1 MMHRG
6 FKRVYAQEGGC
17 MNVPDGGLK
26 MKRTRWCR
34 LLILS
39 LSIILLAFPVLGA
52 GPQDIAL
59 PKRPASVQ
67 SDLVSAL
74 EKRKSV
80 RDYRSEKLSTQDLS
94 AILWAANGVNRDY
107 GRRTAPAAFG
117 NDYLEIYVVSD
128 EGAWRYDAMAHRLK
142 AAAPAGLKERLTGQ
156 RFVGRASHV
165 LVLVADSGKIPGLF
179 AGSEDRLRWA
189 HATAGAIAQN
199 VYLMGTARGVGT
211 CLVAGIDEGAIRKGL
226 NLSNTAIPLYVMP
239 LGYEEK

>member
-1 MMHRG
+1 
-6 FKRVYAQEGGC
+6 
-17 MNVPDGGLK
+17 
-26 MKRTRWCR
+26 MKQALWCR
-34 LLILS
+34 WLVLS
-39 LSIILLAFPVLGA
+39 LPIILLAFPVFGA
-52 GPQDIAL
+52 GPQDIPL

-117 NDYLEIYVVSD
+117 NEYIDVYVVSD
-128 EGAWRYDAMAHRLK
+128 EGAWRYDALAHRLK
-142 AAAPAGLKERLTGQ
+142 ATAPAGLKENLTGQ

-165 LVLVADSGKIPGLF
+165 LVLVADPGKFPGFF
-179 AGSEDRLRWA
+179 ASSEERLRWA

-199 VYLMGTARGVGT
+199 VYLMSAARGVGT

-226 NLSNTAIPLYVMP
+226 SLSNAAIPLYVMP
-239 LGYEEK
+239 LGYEER

>member
-1 MMHRG
+1 
-6 FKRVYAQEGGC
+6 
-17 MNVPDGGLK
+17 
-26 MKRTRWCR
+26 MKQALWYRR
-34 LLILS
+34 LVLS
-39 LSIILLAFPVLGA
+39 LPIILLAFPVFGA
-52 GPQDIAL
+52 GLNDISF

-94 AILWAANGVNRDY
+94 AVLWAANGVNRDY

-117 NDYLEIYVVSD
+117 NEYIDVYVVSD
-128 EGAWRYDAMAHRLK
+128 EGAWRYDALAHRLK
-142 AAAPAGLKERLTGQ
+142 ATAPAGLKENLTSQ

-165 LVLVADSGKIPGLF
+165 LVLVADPGKFPGFF
-179 AGSEDRLRWA
+179 ASSEERLRWA

-199 VYLMGTARGVGT
+199 VYLMAAARGIGT

-226 NLSNTAIPLYVMP
+226 SLSNAAIPLYVMP
-239 LGYEEK
+239 LGYEER